1 MAIGAIVA
9 VALAGLR
16 YSSASICSATNPTPD
31 QQVASVVAPTS
42 GIASPPAPAI
52 TLSGQ
57 VTDHPACSG
66 PLSATR

>member
-1 MAIGAIVA
+1 MFGDKSKHPTSN
-9 VALAGLR
+9 AG
-16 YSSASICSATNPTPD
+16 
-31 QQVASVVAPTS
+31 VVVAPTS

-57 VTDHPACSG
+57 VTINPACSG